1 MASIFDFIGVD
12 PRSMQQAPRPVTAAI
27 APTMYDD
34 AIMRR
39 TRSPLPRQMQASM
52 PMPTVLPQSKPAMM
66 PSPYDDAVM
75 RQARNPAPTLLQAA
89 PQPQAEQPAATPAET
104 GVFGGL
110 LGTSF
115 NDPRTQGILAASASL
130 LESGGNRTG
139 APVGIG
145 QALGRALT
153 AGTAGY
159 SGAQSAEAARK
170 DAEINQQY
178 KLAQAKQMESSAT
191 RPILTDLGNGAFT
204 RVTDPVTGESK
215 IVENEDVKNYLAE
228 QAALKAKSKNINVL
242 KITDAQKAADKD
254 FAKDYNEFIVQ
265 GGLADINKGLTQL
278 EEAVEILETEGG
290 TGFIEAG
297 LMPDWAQAVT
307 NKSGLRAKE
316 LVTEVVQRNLRLV
329 LGAQFTEKEGE
340 RLINRAFNPSLSEEE
355 NIRRIKRLGKSIY
368 EAKNAK
374 LAAARHYEQFGTLSN
389 FKGASSL
396 SAKDIEAGAGLLDNY
411 DFEVVD

>member
-12 PRSMQQAPRPVTAAI
+12 PRSMQQASRPVTAAI

-75 RQARNPAPTLLQAA
+75 RHARNSAPTLLQAA
-89 PQPQAEQPAATPAET
+89 PQPQAEQPAATPAQT
-104 GVFGGL
+104 GGFGGL

-153 AGTAGY
+153 AGTSGY

-215 IVENEDVKNYLAE
+215 IVENEGVKKYLAE
-228 QAALKAKSKNINVL
+228 QKAKSSTLNIKLSDKQIEAQTEDLDSISATNDL
-242 KITDAQKAADKD
+242 MGATDGFLDMIEDGELEFGIIDAIGDASMPMNPFMSEKANQEARNSQSFDRYINRLRNELLRM
-254 FAKDYNEFIVQ
+254 AKGVQ
-265 GGLADINKGLTQL
+265 
-278 EEAVEILETEGG
+278 TEG
-290 TGFIEAG
+290 
-297 LMPDWAQAVT
+297 D
-307 NKSGLRAKE
+307 AKRVIDE
-316 LVTEVVQRNLRLV
+316 LVTGVESKNTEAVKGALTELREVQNKTIRRMQAKVQNRRV
-329 LGAQFTEKEGE
+329 AKGLGKYEFDE
-340 RLINRAFNPSLSEEE
+340 NRADGVGYSVVEE
-355 NIRRIKRLGKSIY
+355 
-368 EAKNAK
+368 
-374 LAAARHYEQFGTLSN
+374 
-389 FKGASSL
+389 
-396 SAKDIEAGAGLLDNY
+396 
-411 DFEVVD
+411 

>member
-1 MASIFDFIGVD
+1 MASLFDFID
-12 PRSMQQAPRPVTAAI
+12 AEQRAIQQASRPVTAAI

-39 TRSPLPRQMQASM
+39 MRSPLPRQMQASM

-89 PQPQAEQPAATPAET
+89 PQPQAEQPAATPAQT
-104 GVFGGL
+104 GGFGGL

-215 IVENEDVKNYLAE
+215 IVENQDVKNYLAE
-228 QAALKAKSKNINVL
+228 QKAKSSTLNIKLSDKQIEAQTEDLDSISATNDL
-242 KITDAQKAADKD
+242 LSDTDNFISMIDNKTLEFNLLDSIGDKATLSGINPFANADDKLEARNSQSFD
-254 FAKDYNEFIVQ
+254 RYINRLRNELLRMAKGVQ
-265 GGLADINKGLTQL
+265 
-278 EEAVEILETEGG
+278 TEG
-290 TGFIEAG
+290 
-297 LMPDWAQAVT
+297 D
-307 NKSGLRAKE
+307 AKRVIDE
-316 LVTEVVQRNLRLV
+316 LVTGVESRNTEAVKGALTELREVQNK
-329 LGAQFTEKEGE
+329 T
-340 RLINRAFNPSLSEEE
+340 
-355 NIRRIKRLGKSIY
+355 IRRMKAKVQNRRDAKGLGKY
-368 EAKNAK
+368 EFAPTADDISYKK
-374 LAAARHYEQFGTLSN
+374 VG
-389 FKGASSL
+389 SS
-396 SAKDIEAGAGLLDNY
+396 
-411 DFEVVD
+411 

>member
-1 MASIFDFIGVD
+1 MASLFDFID
-12 PRSMQQAPRPVTAAI
+12 AEQRAIQQASRPVTAAI

-89 PQPQAEQPAATPAET
+89 PQPQAEQSAATPAET
-104 GVFGGL
+104 GGFGGL

-139 APVGIG
+139 APVSIG

-204 RVTDPVTGESK
+204 RVTDPVTGKST
-215 IVENEDVKNYLAE
+215 IVENNDVKEYLE
-228 QAALKAKSKNINVL
+228 RQATKKQTKNINLSDKQIEAQTDELDNIASTNDLISETDGFLDMIADGELEFGFIDSVGDSLSLATGIGDTQEAMNSQSFDRYITRLGNELMRMAKGVQTDGDAKRVIGELVTGIESKNTDAVENALVKLRDVQNKTVRRLKAKVQNRR
-242 KITDAQKAADKD
+242 KA
-254 FAKDYNEFIVQ
+254 
-265 GGLADINKGLTQL
+265 KG
-278 EEAVEILETEGG
+278 
-290 TGFIEAG
+290 
-297 LMPDWAQAVT
+297 
-307 NKSGLRAKE
+307 
-316 LVTEVVQRNLRLV
+316 
-329 LGAQFTEKEGE
+329 
-340 RLINRAFNPSLSEEE
+340 
-355 NIRRIKRLGKSIY
+355 
-368 EAKNAK
+368 
-374 LAAARHYEQFGTLSN
+374 
-389 FKGASSL
+389 
-396 SAKDIEAGAGLLDNY
+396 LDNY
-411 DFEVVD
+411 DFNNTATADGVGYSVVEDDD

>member
-1 MASIFDFIGVD
+1 MASLFDFID
-12 PRSMQQAPRPVTAAI
+12 AEQRAIQQASRPVTAAI
-27 APTMYDD
+27 APAMYDD

-39 TRSPLPRQMQASM
+39 MRSPLPRQMQASM

-89 PQPQAEQPAATPAET
+89 PQPQAEQPAATPAQT
-104 GVFGGL
+104 GGFGGL

-153 AGTAGY
+153 AGTSGY

-265 GGLADINKGLTQL
+265 GGLADVNKGLTQL

-290 TGFIEAG
+290 TGVIEAG
-297 LMPDWAQAVT
+297 LMPDWVQAVT

-355 NIRRIKRLGKSIY
+355 NIKRIKRLGKSIY

>member
-1 MASIFDFIGVD
+1 MASLFDFID
-12 PRSMQQAPRPVTAAI
+12 AEQRAIQQASRPVTAAI
-27 APTMYDD
+27 APSIYDD

-39 TRSPLPRQMQASM
+39 TRSPLPRQVQASM

-66 PSPYDDAVM
+66 PSLYDDAVM

-89 PQPQAEQPAATPAET
+89 PQPQAEQPAATPAQT
-104 GVFGGL
+104 GGFGGL

-145 QALGRALT
+145 QALGRALK

-265 GGLADINKGLTQL
+265 GGLADVNKGLTQL

-290 TGFIEAG
+290 TGVIEAG
-297 LMPDWAQAVT
+297 LMPDWVQAVT

-355 NIRRIKRLGKSIY
+355 NIKRIKRLGKSIY

>member
-104 GVFGGL
+104 GGFGGL

-145 QALGRALT
+145 QALGRALK

-215 IVENEDVKNYLAE
+215 IVKNNDVKEYLE
-228 QAALKAKSKNINVL
+228 RQATKKQTKNINLSDKQIEAQTDELDNIAATTDLLSDTDEFLDMMTPDSETGELQLEFGALDRMGDAIALSTGIGNTQEARNSASFDRYISRLRNELLRMAKGVQ
-242 KITDAQKAADKD
+242 TDGDAQRAID
-254 FAKDYNEFIVQ
+254 EIVS
-265 GGLADINKGLTQL
+265 ATESRDT
-278 EEAVEILETEGG
+278 EAVR
-290 TGFIEAG
+290 
-297 LMPDWAQAVT
+297 QAMED
-307 NKSGLRAKE
+307 LR
-316 LVTEVVQRNLRLV
+316 VVQKRTIQRYK
-329 LGAQFTEKEGE
+329 AKIQ
-340 RLINRAFNPSLSEEE
+340 NR
-355 NIRRIKRLGKSIY
+355 RK
-368 EAKNAK
+368 AKNMDAFD
-374 LAAARHYEQFGTLSN
+374 FGN
-389 FKGASSL
+389 
-396 SAKDIEAGAGLLDNY
+396 EATADGVGY
-411 DFEVVD
+411 SVVEDDD